1 MPDLTHLA
9 VPDTMALLAPVLPA
23 PPARVCE
30 VGCGRGALAA
40 ALAAAG
46 YQVVGLEPNPES
58 AEQARERGVDVR
70 GEALAEHRPAEPY
83 HVILFTRSLHHIADL
98 DGALD
103 HALDLLTPDGVLV
116 AEEFARERA
125 DRAAAE
131 YLFDTL
137 TLLAAAGAAEPL
149 DDGDATDDGA
159 ADPLRRWHHHFHGH
173 HDDHEAPEHDV
184 ADILRALGARG
195 CAVTTTTM
203 PALWRMV
210 LHRLTD
216 GPAATTIATTV
227 RAVEHRRVADGT
239 LPALGTFLIVDRK
252 E

>member
-1 MPDLTHLA
+1 MRDLTPLA
-9 VPDTMALLAPVLPA
+9 VPDTMALLTPVLPA

-46 YQVVGLEPNPES
+46 YRVVGLEPDPES
-58 AEQARERGVDVR
+58 AERARERGVDVR

-83 HVILFTRSLHHIADL
+83 DVILFTRSLHHIADL
-98 DGALD
+98 GGALD
-103 HALDLLTPDGVLV
+103 HALELLTPDGVLV

-137 TLLAAAGAAEPL
+137 TLLAAAGAAEPP
-149 DDGDATDDGA
+149 DDDEGIDD
-159 ADPLRRWHHHFHGH
+159 PVRRWHHHFHGH
-173 HDDHEAPEHDV
+173 HDDHPAPEHDV
-184 ADILRALGARG
+184 ADILRALDEHG

-210 LHRLTD
+210 LHRLVD
-216 GPAATTIATTV
+216 GPAAAPIATTV
-227 RAVEHRRVADGT
+227 RALEYRRVADGT
-239 LPALGTFLIVDRK
+239 LPALGTFLIANRK
-252 E
+252 G